1 MRGTESRHGAG
12 RAGDTPGVGTEPF
25 VGRAAARGEVARL
38 LGDAAAGA
46 GGLLLVAGPAGIGKT
61 RLCEE
66 ATAGGPAPV
75 RWGRCVDD
83 PGAPPLWPWRRV
95 LAGLDVPEPDQ
106 VGDLAA
112 ARFRFAAAATD
123 ALVAAAEPE
132 GLVLVLE
139 DLHWADETSLR
150 LLRHLG
156 GELHRSRLA
165 VLATYRDTEPGR
177 LDAALPDLLGRPGAH
192 GITLP
197 PLSEAEVREFL
208 AHHGCGLD
216 ARHALRRSGGNP
228 LYLRA
233 IARSGDGVP
242 LGHLVRTTVAALP
255 SQTRELLEIAAVLGE
270 EVDSAVLAEVSGVDE
285 VARWL
290 DPAVRAGV
298 LVPAG
303 AGLRRF
309 AHAVVRDGIY
319 AGLEPS
325 VRESLHARAARA
337 LEDRARRDPA
347 LAGVVA
353 GHWLRSAADTPAL
366 SRAADWARRAAAE
379 ATRSL
384 AFAEA
389 ARFLGF
395 AHDALRRAGE
405 LSRLP
410 ELLIELATAEYRAG
424 RFRQA
429 FEHARQAARGRP
441 DLAAAAALVVRDIAA
456 PDLVPA
462 LAELATTALGV
473 VHDPAPRSRLLA
485 QCASLAAETGSTAEA
500 ARLADEALALAES
513 SGDPEALV
521 DAVRARFKVWPIEL
535 PLPERLRLATLAID
549 LAART
554 GQPLLALWGHK
565 WRLDAAF
572 EVGTMTAV
580 DVELAAISELARATR
595 LPLVRWHEL
604 RLRASVLAYRGSFA
618 AARELDELATEV
630 ATAELA
636 EDETAAGLSFA
647 FRQQLA
653 TVTGDPGE
661 IPEGADLALDQT
673 PALAIAVVS
682 GPVVALVLGRR
693 AEAAA
698 RYESVRP
705 KVDTAFLAQNPAT
718 AFHLLLLAD
727 EFGDRE
733 IAGLVADHLATLP
746 PVVSGGAGVFCSDTF
761 VAWRAR
767 AAAVLGRDE
776 DARRWFAEA
785 IAIDTRTGARPY
797 VVLNRLA
804 LAGLTGDTP
813 LARAALSEAR
823 RLRMPGAVRRAS
835 ELLDRL
841 RAADPLTAREREIA
855 GLLAAALSNRAIA
868 ERLVLSERTVESHV
882 RSILNKL
889 NLANRTQIAE
899 WARTAGV
906 G

>member
-1 MRGTESRHGAG
+1 M
-12 RAGDTPGVGTEPF
+12 GTEPF
-25 VGRAAARGEVARL
+25 VGRAAARGEIARL
-38 LGDAAAGA
+38 LGDATAGS

-66 ATAGGPAPV
+66 ATADVPAPV

-95 LAGLDVPEPDQ
+95 LDGLGVPEPDHA
-106 VGDLAA
+106 GDLLA
-112 ARFRFAAAATD
+112 ARFRFVAAAAD
-123 ALVAAAEPE
+123 ALIAAAEPD

-150 LLRHLG
+150 LLRHLS
-156 GELHRSRLA
+156 GELRRSRLA

-177 LDAALPDLLGRPGAH
+177 LDAVLPDLLGRPGAH

-197 PLSEAEVREFL
+197 PLSEGEVREFL
-208 AHHGCGLD
+208 SHHGCPLD

-233 IARSGDGVP
+233 IARSGDGLP
-242 LGHLVRTTVAALP
+242 LAHLVRSTVAALP
-255 SQTRELLEIAAVLGE
+255 APVRELLEIAAVLGE
-270 EVDSAVLAEVSGVDE
+270 EVDSTVLTGVSGVDD
-285 VARWL
+285 VAQAL
-290 DPAVRAGV
+290 DHAVRAGV
-298 LVPAG
+298 LVPVG

-319 AGLEPS
+319 AGLDPS

-337 LEDRARRDPA
+337 LEERARRDPA

-353 GHWLRSAADTPAL
+353 GHWLRAAADGPTL
-366 SRAADWARRAAAE
+366 SRAADWARRAAGE

-395 AHDALRRAGE
+395 ACDALRRAGE
-405 LSRLP
+405 VSRVP
-410 ELLIELATAEYRAG
+410 GLLIDLATAEYRAG

-429 FEHARQAARGRP
+429 FEHAREAARERP

-456 PDLVPA
+456 PDLVPG
-462 LAELATTALGV
+462 LAELAATALGRLGADA
-473 VHDPAPRSRLLA
+473 DPALRSRLLA
-485 QCASLAAETGSTAEA
+485 QSASLAAETGNRAEA
-500 ARLADEALALAES
+500 TKLASEALALAEAC
-513 SGDPEALV
+513 GDAEALV

-554 GQPLLALWGHK
+554 DQPLLALWAHK

-572 EVGTMTAV
+572 EAGTMTAV
-580 DVELAAISELARATR
+580 DAELSAISELARTTR

-604 RLRASVLAYRGSFA
+604 RLRASVLAYRGAFA
-618 AARELDELATEV
+618 QARELDELATEV
-630 ATAELA
+630 ATTELA
-636 EDETAAGLSFA
+636 EDRTAVGMSFA
-647 FRQQLA
+647 FRHQLA
-653 TVTGDPGE
+653 QVTGDPGD
-661 IPEGADLALDQT
+661 IPDGGDDVLDEV
-673 PALAIAVVS
+673 PSLAIAVAS
-682 GPVVALVLGRR
+682 RPVVELLRGRR

-698 RYESVRP
+698 RYEAVRP
-705 KVDTAFLAQNPAT
+705 VVDRAFLAQNPAT
-718 AFHLLLLAD
+718 AFQLLPLAA
-727 EFGDRE
+727 EVGDRE
-733 IAGLVADHLATLP
+733 MAALVADHLATLP
-746 PVVSGGAGVFCSDTF
+746 PVVSGGAGVFCSDAF

-767 AAAVLGRDE
+767 AAALLGRDA
-776 DARRWFAEA
+776 DARRWFDEA

-804 LAGLTGDTP
+804 LAALVEP
-813 LARAALSEAR
+813 ARAAVLAREALAEAR
-823 RLRMPGAVRRAS
+823 RLGMPGAVRRAS

-882 RSILNKL
+882 RSILTKL
-889 NLANRTQIAE
+889 GLANRTQIAE
-899 WARTAGV
+899 WARAAGV
-906 G
+906 S